1 MDLDLQI
8 QTLIEK
14 APRDGSTPQILE
26 AIAPALKL
34 LAQQLGHL
42 QYFILQTA
50 NGSWAVTV
58 LSNLKQPGSEKK
70 AIYAFPTFKDASKA
84 ATAVS
89 PAGDRAVPVPLPVTH
104 ILFQILALET
114 IDSIVFFETPGSVET
129 GTEVSREQV
138 QKLIGVY
145 LQQYR
150 SNPNSNSGN
159 LPPDI
164 A

>member
-26 AIAPALKL
+26 AIAPALLL
-34 LAQQLGHL
+34 LAQQLQHRE
-42 QYFILQTA
+42 YFILQTVEQ
-50 NGSWAVTV
+50 SWAVTV
-58 LSNLKQPGSEKK
+58 LSNLKQPGSEKTV
-70 AIYAFPTFKDASKA
+70 IYAFPTLKDASRA
-84 ATAVS
+84 AVAG
-89 PAGDRAVPVPLPVTH
+89 GDRAVPVPLPVIH
-104 ILFQILALET
+104 ILFQILALES
-114 IDSIVFFETPGSVET
+114 IDSMVFFETPGSVET

-138 QKLIGVY
+138 QKLIGAY

-150 SNPNSNSGN
+150 SNPNFNSGN